1 MKGGSKLEAGAVTTH
16 IAKVVRKAR
25 NLGTGKIDQTALL
38 RSLADRLRGREKLG
52 IFVSESLLRLA
63 LLGTAVGF
71 ILMLIPISGLTS
83 FEADMLRET
92 LTGMTGGMAI
102 ALNVTVAG
110 IGTALLLKFQ
120 YFLLDAAVTELF
132 QEISE
137 LTDIHV
143 IPALETGVHGQRS

>member
-1 MKGGSKLEAGAVTTH
+1 
-16 IAKVVRKAR
+16 
-25 NLGTGKIDQTALL
+25 LL
-38 RSLADRLRGREKLG
+38 RSLAGRLRGREKLG
-52 IFVSESLLRLA
+52 FFISESLLRIA

-71 ILMLIPISGLTS
+71 IIMLIPISGLRS

-92 LTGMTGGMAI
+92 LTAMTGGMAI

-120 YFLLDAAVTELF
+120 YFLLDAAITELF
-132 QEISE
+132 QEIAE

-143 IPALETGVHGQRS
+143 IPALDTRANG